1 MVPGAPTEEQLA
13 LGHAFEQVV
22 TWLRRTRTATD
33 ISASGLSL
41 LDRLA
46 TAGPQRITELADWE
60 SVAQPTM
67 TTLVGRLEA
76 QGLVRRDPDP
86 GDRRAVLVA
95 VTTRGEETV
104 QLRRRAR
111 AVALELRLERL
122 DEEERER
129 LRDAIPALV
138 RLAEGEARG

>member
-1 MVPGAPTEEQLA
+1 MNQTSTLTDALESSITRLA
-13 LGHAFEQVV
+13 HVLLREAGHG
-22 TWLRRTRTATD
+22 LSRTA
-33 ISASGLSL
+33 ASVLH
-41 LDRLA
+41 RLA

-86 GDRRAVLVA
+86 ADRRAVLVA

-104 QLRRRAR
+104 DLRRRAR
-111 AVALELRLERL
+111 AVALDVRLERL
-122 DEEERER
+122 DDDERAR
-129 LRDAIPALV
+129 LRYAVPALV
-138 RLAEGEARG
+138 RLAEPEARR

>member
-1 MVPGAPTEEQLA
+1 MIETSALTDALESSVTR
-13 LGHAFEQVV
+13 LGHVL
-22 TWLRRTRTATD
+22 LREAGHGLSRTA
-33 ISASGLSL
+33 ASSL
-41 LDRLA
+41 HRLA

-76 QGLVRRDPDP
+76 QGLVRRGPDP

-122 DEEERER
+122 DDEGGARPG
-129 LRDAIPALV
+129 AATPP
-138 RLAEGEARG
+138 LARPV

>member
-1 MVPGAPTEEQLA
+1 MNETSTLTDALESTVTRLA
-13 LGHAFEQVV
+13 HVLLREAGHG
-22 TWLRRTRTATD
+22 LSRTA
-33 ISASGLSL
+33 ASVLH
-41 LDRLA
+41 RLA

-76 QGLVRRDPDP
+76 QGLVRRGPDP

-95 VTTRGEETV
+95 ITTRGEETV

-122 DEEERER
+122 DHEERAR
-129 LRDAIPALV
+129 LHDALPALV
-138 RLAEGEARG
+138 RLAEAEVRR

>member
-1 MVPGAPTEEQLA
+1 MNETSTLTDALETSVTRLA
-13 LGHAFEQVV
+13 HVL
-22 TWLRRTRTATD
+22 LREAGRGLSRTA
-33 ISASGLSL
+33 ASVLH
-41 LDRLA
+41 RLA

-67 TTLVGRLEA
+67 TAVVGRLEA
-76 QGLVRRDPDP
+76 QGLVRRGPDP

-95 VTTRGEETV
+95 ITTRGEETV

-122 DEEERER
+122 DPEERER
-129 LRDAIPALV
+129 LRDALPALV
-138 RLAEGEARG
+138 RLAETEVRG